1 MEVVPPPGNLPTDL
15 AGFDLDDRIVWIV
28 DDLVEAFRVTDM
40 EKIMDNYGKD
50 TQQTDPMMHFY
61 EDFLRNYDPSAKKS
75 CGVYYTPQPVVDF
88 IVRAVDHI
96 LKTDFHL
103 PMELADTSK
112 VKVDRAVDGTTDKRS
127 KDGKAHEMREYHK
140 VQILDPATG
149 TGTFVAQAIQQI
161 YRNISDM
168 GMQGGGDGR
177 NT

>member
-1 MEVVPPPGNLPTDL
+1 MVTPPGEIPTDL

-40 EKIMDNYGKD
+40 EKIMGNYGKD

-96 LKTDFHL
+96 LKTDMLLNSIGGVPTTNAQEPHGHL
-103 PMELADTSK
+103 RQDLHT
-112 VKVDRAVDGTTDKRS
+112 G
-127 KDGKAHEMREYHK
+127 
-140 VQILDPATG
+140 PARQHPQERD
-149 TGTFVAQAIQQI
+149 VC
-161 YRNISDM
+161 
-168 GMQGGGDGR
+168 
-177 NT
+177 